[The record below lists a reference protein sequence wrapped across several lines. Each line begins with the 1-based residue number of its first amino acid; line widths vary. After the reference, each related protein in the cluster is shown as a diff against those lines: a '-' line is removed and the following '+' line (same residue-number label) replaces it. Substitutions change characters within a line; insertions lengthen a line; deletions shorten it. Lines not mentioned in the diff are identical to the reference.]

1 MHEALID
8 LTPGYRALALAERAA
23 APRNGA
29 LAKAAATEVD
39 ALARLRLAQWQELSP
54 FRSGDAFAR
63 RLADD
68 GLDAVSFARLLA
80 EPAEDA
86 GARLPQTPA
95 WLAEVAAAFAEPGS
109 ATAEPF
115 PWPEE
120 MGEDSAAGFVELV
133 RPLVDRA
140 RARLRAGIERIVQD
154 HQDPRPPF
162 TAAEAERLVSE
173 TLGLRL
179 LPLLARTLVLE
190 MHVARLQ
197 GLLAG
202 ETAAERFAAF
212 VERLRQPAVAAA
224 ILNEYPVLARL
235 VVEELETWVATS
247 LELLARL
254 AADWPDLVATFFAG
268 QDPGPLTALDGGA
281 GDRHG
286 GGRAVRI
293 CGLASGAK
301 LVYKPRSL
309 AVDSHFQELLACL
322 ESLESRESGSGLSF
336 RRLAVLDRGE
346 YGWMEFVAARG
357 CASAAEVALYHRR
370 LGGLLAVLYAL
381 EATDC
386 HFENLIAAGDQPVV
400 VDLES
405 LFHPRIDVPSP
416 PRPDERLAGHALA
429 ESVLR
434 IGLLPFRVGESDEFD
449 GVDLSGVAVVAGQPS
464 PQPVLQWQGIGTD
477 EMRAIRERVAMEG
490 GSNRPSLD
498 GREVEAAEYT
508 DDMAAGFAEVYRL
521 LVRHREELLA
531 PGGPVARFADDPVR
545 AVLRAT
551 RVYGLLLGESFH
563 PDVLRDAL
571 DRDLL
576 FDRLWVGVEE
586 VPALARV
593 VVPEHRDLRS
603 GDIPSF
609 TARPSSTDL
618 WTSRGERLPGFF
630 RDTALAGVRR
640 RLQGLSEED
649 LRRQLAL
656 LRLALGTQ
664 LLNRD
669 DVGWQGY
676 AEADPGPPLAP
687 AELRR
692 RLVAAARAVGEWFAD
707 QALRDD
713 REDRDDDHATWIGLE
728 YRNRL
733 WSMVPAPE
741 DLYAGLPGIALF
753 LGYLG
758 AVTGE
763 ERWTA
768 LARAAMNSLLA
779 RFEDAPASTAKPAS
793 GPEAIGAFS
802 GWGGILYAAAHLGS
816 LWHDP
821 DLLATAERLAE
832 KIPPRIESDEDLDV
846 VGGAA
851 GAILGLLALHRA
863 AGSRR
868 ALAVAVL
875 CGERL
880 LARSQP
886 AGPGLGWLTRL
897 ATERPQIGFS
907 HGNAGIGLA
916 LVELGATAGD
926 ARFLA
931 AGLAAWD
938 WEREAFW
945 PELRRWLAGGDGQSP
960 PPESTVAVAWCYGAP
975 GVGLARLKALAHVR
989 EPAARRALLEELT
1002 EAVQKTVE
1010 HGFGENHCQCHGDL
1024 GNLDFLLQARQ
1035 SLGDPAL
1042 DDAIDRQTRIVLA
1055 SIARDGWLCGTR
1067 GGVESPGLM
1076 NGFAGIGYGLLRLAD
1091 PGRVPSVLALEPP
1104 AGTPGTAGV
1113 PPAC

>member
-1 MHEALID
+1 MHEPFID
-8 LTPGYRALALAERAA
+8 LAPGYRALTLAERAA

-29 LAKAAATEVD
+29 SACPAAPATVETGD
-39 ALARLRLAQWQELSP
+39 LARLRLEQWRELSP
-54 FRSGDAFAR
+54 FRAGDAFAR
-63 RLADD
+63 RLLDD
-68 GLDAVSFARLLA
+68 GLDAGSFARLLA

-86 GARLPQTPA
+86 GARLPETPA
-95 WLAEVAAAFAEPGS
+95 WLAEVAAAFAEP
-109 ATAEPF
+109 APAAPEPF
-115 PWPEE
+115 PWPED
-120 MGEDSAAGFVELV
+120 MRDDSAVGFVELV

-140 RARLRAGIERIVQD
+140 RARLRAGIQRIVQD
-154 HQDPRPPF
+154 HQAPRAPF
-162 TAAEAERLVSE
+162 TPEEADRLASE

-179 LPLLARTLVLE
+179 LPILARTLVLE

-197 GLLAG
+197 GELTG
-202 ETAAERFAAF
+202 DTAAERFAAF
-212 VERLRQPAVAAA
+212 VDRLRQPEAAAA

-235 VVEELETWVATS
+235 VVEELEAWVAVS
-247 LELLARL
+247 LELLERL

-281 GDRHG
+281 GDRHR

-293 CGLASGAK
+293 ATFGTNASGAK
-301 LVYKPRSL
+301 LVYKPRPL
-309 AVDSHFQELLACL
+309 AVDRHFQELLAGL
-322 ESLESRESGSGLSF
+322 ESLESPEPLQSGSGLSF
-336 RRLAVLDRGE
+336 RRLAVLDRGD
-346 YGWMEFVAARG
+346 YGWMEFVASAQ

-400 VDLES
+400 VDLEA
-405 LFHPRIDVPSP
+405 LFHPRIDVPP
-416 PRPDERLAGHALA
+416 QPRPDERLAGQALA

-434 IGLLPFRVGESDEFD
+434 IGLLPFRVGGNDEFE

-464 PQPVLQWQGIGTD
+464 PQPVLQWQEIGTD
-477 EMRAIRERVAMEG
+477 EMHAVRERVAMEG

-498 GREVEAAEYT
+498 GREVEAGEYT
-508 DDMAAGFAEVYRL
+508 EEMAAGFAEVYRL
-521 LVRHREELLA
+521 LARHREELLA
-531 PGGPVARFADDPVR
+531 PGGLVARFADDPVR

-576 FDRLWVGVEE
+576 FDRLWIGVEDL
-586 VPALARV
+586 PTLARV
-593 VVPEHRDLRS
+593 VAPEHRDLRG

-609 TARPSSTDL
+609 TSRPSSTGL
-618 WTSRGERLPGFF
+618 WTSRGVCIPDFF
-630 RDTALAGVRR
+630 SETALAGVRR
-640 RLQGLSEED
+640 RLQSLGEED

-676 AEADPGPPLAP
+676 AEVDPGPPLAP
-687 AELRR
+687 AELRE

-707 QALRDD
+707 QAIRDG
-713 REDRDDDHATWIGLE
+713 EGHATWIGLE
-728 YRNRL
+728 FRNRL

-753 LGYLG
+753 LAYLG

-763 ERWTA
+763 ARWTD
-768 LARAAMNSLLA
+768 LAREAMSSLLA
-779 RFEDAPASTAKPAS
+779 RFKDVPTTAVTAGKPTP

-816 LWHDP
+816 LWHDL

-832 KIPPRIESDEDLDV
+832 KIPPRIERDEDLDV

-863 AGSRR
+863 TGSRR

-880 LARSQP
+880 LARSHP
-886 AGPGLGWLTRL
+886 AGSGLGWLTRL

-931 AGLAAWD
+931 AGLAAND

-945 PELRRWLAGGDGQSP
+945 PELRRWLAGGDGQAP
-960 PPESTVAVAWCYGAP
+960 PPESTVAMAWCYGAP

-989 EPAARRALLEELT
+989 GPETRRALLEEVT
-1002 EAVQKTVE
+1002 EAARKTVE
-1010 HGFGENHCQCHGDL
+1010 QGFGENHCQCHGDL
-1024 GNLDFLLQARQ
+1024 GNLDFLLQARAA
-1035 SLGDPAL
+1035 LGDNLGDAL
-1042 DDAIDRQTRIVLA
+1042 DAAIDRQTRIVLA

-1091 PGRVPSVLALEPP
+1091 PERVPSVLTLEPP
-1104 AGTPGTAGV
+1104 V
-1113 PPAC
+1113 R